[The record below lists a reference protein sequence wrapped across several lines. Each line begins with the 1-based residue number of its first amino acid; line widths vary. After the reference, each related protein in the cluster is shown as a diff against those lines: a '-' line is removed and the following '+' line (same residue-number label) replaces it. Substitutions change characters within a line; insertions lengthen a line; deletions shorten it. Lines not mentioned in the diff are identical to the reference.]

1 MAKAMGFVLTA
12 RWAVRWLAFVVMDA
26 IETFTFGGLCCQR
39 CVHWEHSQNLTMG
52 KSLQPL
58 IFQGS

>member
-26 IETFTFGGLCCQR
+26 IEKLSPLVAFAASGVFT
-39 CVHWEHSQNLTMG
+39 
-52 KSLQPL
+52 
-58 IFQGS
+58 GSIPKT

>member
-12 RWAVRWLAFVVMDA
+12 RWLAFVVMDA

-39 CVHWEHSQNLTMG
+39 CVHFVVT
-52 KSLQPL
+52 
-58 IFQGS
+58 I

>member
-12 RWAVRWLAFVVMDA
+12 RWAVRWLAFVVMNA

-39 CVHWEHSQNLTMG
+39 CVHFVVT
-52 KSLQPL
+52 
-58 IFQGS
+58 I